1 MKLNNSYTRIATT
14 IILSVI
20 STGNM
25 IAFAQLSV
33 QGKNENGQSYQY
45 FYWNYPSY
53 SIIDSVQLCVDNIS
67 DFAVDTT
74 EGIRVRETSL
84 LEIGKS
90 TSKFLH
96 RQKFIADSLH
106 RIGYG
111 LARQTDH
118 LFEDVAYPQTF
129 FEAVFQNYPEG
140 RLTCAGKII
149 TQDLIY
155 EEDMPTFDWSISD
168 STRTILGLTCF
179 KATCRFRGRD
189 WTVWFAPDIPAM
201 TGPWKFSGLPGL
213 ILDAYDSRR
222 EYTFTAE
229 RMYRTKEPIILPTLE
244 YLKTTRD
251 KYYQAQKLMLTN
263 YRQAASIYMASTRWQ
278 LVDDG
283 KPSPTT
289 AMKYDFIEKE

>member
-1 MKLNNSYTRIATT
+1 MKLNNSYTRIVTT

-53 SIIDSVQLCVDNIS
+53 SIIDSVQLCVDYIS

-118 LFEDVAYPQTF
+118 LFEDVAYPLTF

-149 TQDLIY
+149 TQDFIY

-189 WTVWFAPDIPAM
+189 WTVWFAP
-201 TGPWKFSGLPGL
+201 GYSGH
-213 ILDAYDSRR
+213 DR
-222 EYTFTAE
+222 
-229 RMYRTKEPIILPTLE
+229 TLE
-244 YLKTTRD
+244 ILRSAGADTGCLRQPAGVHIHRRTDVQNEGAHNPADTR
-251 KYYQAQKLMLTN
+251 
-263 YRQAASIYMASTRWQ
+263 
-278 LVDDG
+278 V
-283 KPSPTT
+283 P
-289 AMKYDFIEKE
+289 